1 MNLKESKENLYTV
14 FAFVRLGPV
23 CYAHTQRNRKRER
36 EKNRE
41 ARVEPMRISISNI
54 AQAGKRCWL

>member
-23 CYAHTQRNRKRER
+23 CYAHTQRNRKRE
-36 EKNRE
+36 KNRE